1 MGFFNHRAGDAKR
14 SWDLR
19 IIDLTSEFSLESFLR
34 DTHASTHIES
44 PAYLF
49 DDAKRIDQYELET
62 LVKPAVLLDLTHKE
76 PGQAIDDED
85 LEGAEERA
93 GLSLRE
99 GDAVLLQTNRGSASE
114 NYPYLSENGAEFL
127 EFKRPSIVGTDAPSL
142 DPHGRSDWLAHA
154 VLLRA
159 GILVLEGL
167 CNLHEIGQPRFQLLA
182 LPLKLRASAAPVRA
196 AAVILEG

>member
-1 MGFFNHRAGDAKR
+1 M
-14 SWDLR
+14 R
-19 IIDLTSEFSLESFLR
+19 IIDLTAELSLEGFLR
-34 DTHASTHIES
+34 ATHASTHIES

-62 LVKPAVLLDLTHKE
+62 LAKPAVLLDLTHKE

-93 GLSLRE
+93 GLALRE
-99 GDAVLLQTNRGSASE
+99 GEAVLIQTNRRSSSENPAHSE
-114 NYPYLSENGAEFL
+114 NYPYLSQNGAEFL

-142 DPHGRSDWLAHA
+142 DPPGSNDLLAHA
-154 VLLRA
+154 VLLGA

-182 LPLKLRASAAPVRA
+182 LPLKLRASASPIRA
-196 AAVILEG
+196 AAILEG